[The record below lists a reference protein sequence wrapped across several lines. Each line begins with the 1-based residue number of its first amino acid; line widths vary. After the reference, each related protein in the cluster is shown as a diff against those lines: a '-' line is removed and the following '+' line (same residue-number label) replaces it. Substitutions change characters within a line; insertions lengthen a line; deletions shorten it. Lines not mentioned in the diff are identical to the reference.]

1 MIMAKQIFINLP
13 VRDLNASMDFFRRLG
28 FSFNP
33 QFTDEQA
40 ACMVIGENIYAM
52 LLVEARFQDFTKKP
66 IADARQTTEVLI
78 CIDAPSRDA
87 VDEMVQRAVDG
98 GASIYADPM
107 DHGWMYARSFADL
120 DGHQW
125 ELAYMDEAALA
136 QQMQTKEN
144 TLTV

>member
-1 MIMAKQIFINLP
+1 MAKQVFINLP
-13 VRDLNASMDFFRRLG
+13 VRDLQASIHFFCQLG

-40 ACMVIGENIYAM
+40 ACMIIGENIYAM
-52 LLVEARFQDFTKKP
+52 LLVEARFRDFTRKP

-87 VDEMVQRAVDG
+87 VDEMVRTALDG
-98 GASIYADPM
+98 GGSVYAEPM
-107 DHGWMYARSFADL
+107 DHGWMYGHSFADL

-125 ELAYMDEAALA
+125 EVAYMDEAALA
-136 QQMQTKEN
+136 QQMQSKEDA
-144 TLTV
+144 LTV